1 MRRRMSGSSLLR
13 SVDTK
18 ATRRA
23 RRALEL
29 AHDEARRLHHDYL
42 GTEHILLGLID
53 EGDGVAAEVLRQLA
67 GRPEDVRSAVE
78 TMLAPGD
85 AEGGD
90 GEVGITPRAI
100 RAMHL
105 AEEEAR
111 SLDHHYL
118 GTEHI
123 LLGLIDEGEGSA
135 AGALRSLGIDAD
147 RAREAIIRVLTRMGS
162 SEPAA
167 TRGHVITC
175 RVDAQDLDA
184 IDALVE
190 AGVRSTR
197 SDAAA
202 WLIHAGIRSNRNIL
216 DRVYGTV
223 AEIRRLREE
232 VSQTLAAG
240 ETAQAEAGSRAVE
253 SAPADNSAAL

>member
-1 MRRRMSGSSLLR
+1 
-13 SVDTK
+13 VK
-18 ATRRA
+18 
-23 RRALEL
+23 RALEL
-29 AHDEARRLHHDYL
+29 AQNEARRLHHDYI

-53 EGDGVAAEVLRQLA
+53 EGDGVAAEVLRRLTD
-67 GRPEDVRSAVE
+67 RPDAVRSAVE
-78 TMLAPGD
+78 TVVAPGD
-85 AEGGD
+85 ANGEK
-90 GEVGITPRAI
+90 GEVGITPRAL

-111 SLDHHYL
+111 SLGHHYL

-123 LLGLIDEGEGSA
+123 LLGLIDEGEGIA
-135 AGALRSLGIDAD
+135 AGALQSLGIDAD
-147 RAREAIIRVLTRMGS
+147 RARETMIRVLAHMGS

-175 RVDAQDLDA
+175 RVDARDLDA

-202 WLIHAGIRSNRNIL
+202 WLIHAGIQSNQSIL

-223 AEIRRLREE
+223 SEIRRLREE
-232 VSQTLAAG
+232 VSQTLASSTNAREGGTPGTSNAVSGEGSPTVRAG
-240 ETAQAEAGSRAVE
+240 ANDPQG
-253 SAPADNSAAL
+253 

>member
-13 SVDTK
+13 SVDTR

-23 RRALEL
+23 KRALEL
-29 AHDEARRLHHDYL
+29 AQDEARRLRHDYI

-53 EGDGVAAEVLRQLA
+53 EGDGVAAEVLRRLTD
-67 GRPEDVRSAVE
+67 RPGDVRSAVE
-78 TMLAPGD
+78 TLVAPGD
-85 AEGGD
+85 TGSEK
-90 GEVGITPRAI
+90 GEAGITPRAI

-111 SLDHHYL
+111 SLGHHYL

-123 LLGLIDEGEGSA
+123 LLGLIDEGEGIA
-135 AGALRSLGIDAD
+135 AGALQSLGIDAD
-147 RAREAIIRVLTRMGS
+147 RAREATIRVLTHMGS

-175 RVDAQDLDA
+175 RVDARDLDA

-202 WLIHAGIRSNRNIL
+202 WLIHAGIQSNQNIL

-223 AEIRRLREE
+223 AEIRRLRDE
-232 VSQTLAAG
+232 VSQTLASA
-240 ETAQAEAGSRAVE
+240 ETVQEDGKGAS
-253 SAPADNSAAL
+253 S

>member
-13 SVDTK
+13 SLDTK

-29 AHDEARRLHHDYL
+29 AQDEVRRLGHDYM
-42 GTEHILLGLID
+42 GTEHILLGLIE
-53 EGDGVAAEVLRQLA
+53 EGDGVAAEILRQLTD
-67 GRPEDVRSAVE
+67 RPDDVRSALEAVV
-78 TMLAPGD
+78 APGD
-85 AEGGD
+85 GNSQS
-90 GEVGITPRAI
+90 GEIAISPRAK

-111 SLDHHYL
+111 SLGHHYL

-123 LLGLIDEGEGSA
+123 LLGLIDEGEGVA
-135 AGALRSLGIDAD
+135 AGVLRSLGIDAD
-147 RAREAIIRVLTRMGS
+147 RARETTIRVLSRMGS
-162 SEPAA
+162 SEPAS

-175 RVDAQDLDA
+175 RVDARDLDA

-202 WLIHAGIRSNRNIL
+202 WLIHAGIQSNHNIL

-223 AEIRRLREE
+223 SEIRRLREE
-232 VSQTLAAG
+232 VSQTLATG
-240 ETAQAEAGSRAVE
+240 
-253 SAPADNSAAL
+253 APATEESRSK

>member
-1 MRRRMSGSSLLR
+1 MRKRLSGSSLLR
-13 SVDTK
+13 AIDTK

-29 AHDEARRLHHDYL
+29 AQDEARRLHHDYL
-42 GTEHILLGLID
+42 GTEHMLLGLID

-67 GRPEDVRSAVE
+67 GRPDDVRSAIE
-78 TMLAPGD
+78 TMVGPGE
-85 AEGGD
+85 ANGD
-90 GEVGITPRAI
+90 GSEVGITPRAV

-111 SLDHHYL
+111 SLGHHYL

-135 AGALRSLGIDAD
+135 AGVLRSLGIDAD
-147 RAREAIIRVLTRMGS
+147 LAREAVIRVLARMGS
-162 SEPAA
+162 SEPPS

-175 RVDAQDLDA
+175 RVDARDLDA

-202 WLIHAGIRSNRNIL
+202 WLIHAGIQANQNIL

-223 AEIRRLREE
+223 SEIRRLREE
-232 VSQTLAAG
+232 MSQTLASGEVADTADATGSTEDSAG
-240 ETAQAEAGSRAVE
+240 G
-253 SAPADNSAAL
+253 